1 VSPLQSRAEIIS
13 IEPRRLAS
21 EPPINL
27 LTLNAPGFQF
37 EAGQYLN
44 VLLNDGARLPLSI
57 ASAPECLPEVRL
69 HYRSTAGLFDAE
81 QMDRLL
87 ERATEL
93 PIEGPDGDV
102 CLDPDDTRPLTLISG
117 GTGSAQAVGLASAQ
131 ASRHPDAPVLHLAC
145 ADHEDDFYFR
155 DLIPASRS
163 YRSVLIADPD
173 RSDRNRGL
181 AWLKANA
188 AALGGADLKAG
199 RIVISGGPPFV
210 YAVSDTLT
218 GLGIEPGRLA
228 SDVYAWAPR

>member
-21 EPPINL
+21 EPLINL

-117 GTGSAQAVGLASAQ
+117 GTGS
-131 ASRHPDAPVLHLAC
+131 PVLHLAC